1 MTINTAAVVRDFF
14 AAIYRLDFDGAI
26 ALMTDDASYHDLPLP
41 SDPTVGK
48 DAIRAKLGYMI
59 AGGVT
64 SMDYEIHH
72 LLTDDARGVVLV
84 ERDETW
90 HFPSGA
96 RPKLRVMCTIEL
108 EDGKIARWRE
118 YWNGEELMSQMPP
131 EFFEGIEQ
139 AGAAG

>member
-1 MTINTAAVVRDFF
+1 MTAAELVEEFF
-14 AAIYRLDFDGAI
+14 AAIYRLDFDAAI

-41 SDPTVGK
+41 TDPTVGK

-64 SMDYEIHH
+64 SMDYEIRH
-72 LLTDDARGVVLV
+72 LLADEAHGVVLV
-84 ERDETW
+84 ERSETW

-96 RPKLRVMCTIEL
+96 TPVLRVMCTIEL
-108 EDGKIARWRE
+108 EDGRIARWRE
-118 YWNGEELMSQMPP
+118 YWNGDELMSQMPP

-139 AGAAG
+139 AGAGA